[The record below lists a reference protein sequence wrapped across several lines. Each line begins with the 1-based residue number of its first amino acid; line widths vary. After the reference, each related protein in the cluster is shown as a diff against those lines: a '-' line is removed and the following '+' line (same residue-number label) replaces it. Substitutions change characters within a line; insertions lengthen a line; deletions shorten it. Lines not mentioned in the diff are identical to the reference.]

1 MRVVKEVTLGEI
13 RVSIFSWNSK
23 YIFKYELGPME
34 QTFKV
39 SETDILK
46 RPSWKAFWKGSFWRK
61 SNYDLKKWGN
71 RFLGGYSKLKSTV
84 NSVEARNK
92 SQEIRLDRF

>member
-1 MRVVKEVTLGEI
+1 MRVVKEVTRGEI

-39 SETDILK
+39 SETDILEE
-46 RPSWKAFWKGSFWRK
+46 SELESFLDGEFLEEVKHRFEEMGASLLRK
-61 SNYDLKKWGN
+61 IG
-71 RFLGGYSKLKSTV
+71 
-84 NSVEARNK
+84 
-92 SQEIRLDRF
+92 

>member
-1 MRVVKEVTLGEI
+1 MRVVREEIRGEI

-39 SETDILK
+39 SETDILEE
-46 RPSWKAFWKGSFWRK
+46 SE
-61 SNYDLKKWGN
+61 LE
-71 RFLGGYSKLKSTV
+71 RFLEGEFLEEVKQRFEEMGESLL
-84 NSVEARNK
+84 R
-92 SQEIRLDRF
+92 RLQ

>member
-39 SETDILK
+39 SETDILEESELEGFLEGEFLDEVK
-46 RPSWKAFWKGSFWRK
+46 
-61 SNYDLKKWGN
+61 N
-71 RFLGGYSKLKSTV
+71 RFKEMGESLFRKL
-84 NSVEARNK
+84 R
-92 SQEIRLDRF
+92 

>member
-1 MRVVKEVTLGEI
+1 MRVVREVTRGEI

-39 SETDILK
+39 SETDILEE
-46 RPSWKAFWKGSFWRK
+46 SELESFLDGEFLEEVK
-61 SNYDLKKWGN
+61 H
-71 RFLGGYSKLKSTV
+71 RFEEMGESLLRRIG
-84 NSVEARNK
+84 
-92 SQEIRLDRF
+92 

>member
-39 SETDILK
+39 SETDILEESELEGFLEGEFLEEVNQRFK
-46 RPSWKAFWKGSFWRK
+46 EMGESLLRK
-61 SNYDLKKWGN
+61 L
-71 RFLGGYSKLKSTV
+71 R
-84 NSVEARNK
+84 
-92 SQEIRLDRF
+92 

>member
-39 SETDILK
+39 SETDILEESELDGFLEGDFLEEVK
-46 RPSWKAFWKGSFWRK
+46 
-61 SNYDLKKWGN
+61 N
-71 RFLGGYSKLKSTV
+71 RFKEMGESLLRKL
-84 NSVEARNK
+84 R
-92 SQEIRLDRF
+92 

>member
-39 SETDILK
+39 SETDILEESELEGFLEGEFLEEVTQ
-46 RPSWKAFWKGSFWRK
+46 RFQDMGASLLRK
-61 SNYDLKKWGN
+61 L
-71 RFLGGYSKLKSTV
+71 R
-84 NSVEARNK
+84 
-92 SQEIRLDRF
+92 

>member
-39 SETDILK
+39 TVRRVNVMHIRGKNKKS
-46 RPSWKAFWKGSFWRK
+46 RK
-61 SNYDLKKWGN
+61 N
-71 RFLGGYSKLKSTV
+71 
-84 NSVEARNK
+84 
-92 SQEIRLDRF
+92 

>member
-39 SETDILK
+39 SETDILEESELEGFLEGEFLDEVK
-46 RPSWKAFWKGSFWRK
+46 
-61 SNYDLKKWGN
+61 N
-71 RFLGGYSKLKSTV
+71 RFKEMGESLLRKLG
-84 NSVEARNK
+84 
-92 SQEIRLDRF
+92 

>member
-1 MRVVKEVTLGEI
+1 MRVVKEVTRGEI

-39 SETDILK
+39 SETDVLEE
-46 RPSWKAFWKGSFWRK
+46 SELESFLDGEFLEEVKHRFEEMGASLLRK
-61 SNYDLKKWGN
+61 IG
-71 RFLGGYSKLKSTV
+71 
-84 NSVEARNK
+84 
-92 SQEIRLDRF
+92 

>member
-39 SETDILK
+39 SETDILEESELEGFLEGEFLEEVK
-46 RPSWKAFWKGSFWRK
+46 Q
-61 SNYDLKKWGN
+61 
-71 RFLGGYSKLKSTV
+71 RFEEMGASLLRRLG
-84 NSVEARNK
+84 
-92 SQEIRLDRF
+92 

>member
-1 MRVVKEVTLGEI
+1 MRVVREETRGEI

-39 SETDILK
+39 SETDILEE
-46 RPSWKAFWKGSFWRK
+46 SELESFLEGEFLEEVKQRFEEMGESLLRK
-61 SNYDLKKWGN
+61 IG
-71 RFLGGYSKLKSTV
+71 
-84 NSVEARNK
+84 
-92 SQEIRLDRF
+92 

>member
-39 SETDILK
+39 SETDILEESELADFLEGDFLEEVQERFK
-46 RPSWKAFWKGSFWRK
+46 EMGESLLRK
-61 SNYDLKKWGN
+61 
-71 RFLGGYSKLKSTV
+71 LG
-84 NSVEARNK
+84 
-92 SQEIRLDRF
+92 

>member
-1 MRVVKEVTLGEI
+1 MRVVKEMTLGEI

-39 SETDILK
+39 SETDILEE
-46 RPSWKAFWKGSFWRK
+46 SELADFLEGDF
-61 SNYDLKKWGN
+61 LEEVQE
-71 RFLGGYSKLKSTV
+71 RFKEMGESLLRRLG
-84 NSVEARNK
+84 
-92 SQEIRLDRF
+92 

>member
-1 MRVVKEVTLGEI
+1 MRVVKEVTLGEV

-39 SETDILK
+39 SETDILEESELDGFLEGEFLEEVQLRFK
-46 RPSWKAFWKGSFWRK
+46 EMGESLLRK
-61 SNYDLKKWGN
+61 L
-71 RFLGGYSKLKSTV
+71 
-84 NSVEARNK
+84 E
-92 SQEIRLDRF
+92 

>member
-1 MRVVKEVTLGEI
+1 MRVVREETRGEI

-39 SETDILK
+39 SEVEILEESELESFLEGDFMEEVK
-46 RPSWKAFWKGSFWRK
+46 RRFEEMGESL
-61 SNYDLKKWGN
+61 LKKIGWETIN
-71 RFLGGYSKLKSTV
+71 
-84 NSVEARNK
+84 
-92 SQEIRLDRF
+92 

>member
-39 SETDILK
+39 SETDILEESELDGFLEGDFLEEVQLRFK
-46 RPSWKAFWKGSFWRK
+46 EMGESLLRK
-61 SNYDLKKWGN
+61 L
-71 RFLGGYSKLKSTV
+71 
-84 NSVEARNK
+84 E
-92 SQEIRLDRF
+92 

>member
-39 SETDILK
+39 SETDILEDSELEGFLEGEFLEEVQLRFK
-46 RPSWKAFWKGSFWRK
+46 EMGESLLRK
-61 SNYDLKKWGN
+61 
-71 RFLGGYSKLKSTV
+71 LG
-84 NSVEARNK
+84 
-92 SQEIRLDRF
+92 

>member
-39 SETDILK
+39 SETDILEDSELEGFLEGEFLDEVK
-46 RPSWKAFWKGSFWRK
+46 
-61 SNYDLKKWGN
+61 N
-71 RFLGGYSKLKSTV
+71 RFKEMGESLLRKL
-84 NSVEARNK
+84 R
-92 SQEIRLDRF
+92 

>member
-39 SETDILK
+39 SETDILEESELACFLEGDFLEEVQERFK
-46 RPSWKAFWKGSFWRK
+46 EMGESLLRK
-61 SNYDLKKWGN
+61 
-71 RFLGGYSKLKSTV
+71 LG
-84 NSVEARNK
+84 
-92 SQEIRLDRF
+92 

>member
-39 SETDILK
+39 SETDIMEESELAGFLEGEFLEEVNQ
-46 RPSWKAFWKGSFWRK
+46 RFQDMGESLLRK
-61 SNYDLKKWGN
+61 
-71 RFLGGYSKLKSTV
+71 LG
-84 NSVEARNK
+84 
-92 SQEIRLDRF
+92 

>member
-39 SETDILK
+39 SETDILEESELDGFLEGEFLEEVQL
-46 RPSWKAFWKGSFWRK
+46 RFQEMGESLLRK
-61 SNYDLKKWGN
+61 L
-71 RFLGGYSKLKSTV
+71 
-84 NSVEARNK
+84 E
-92 SQEIRLDRF
+92 

>member
-39 SETDILK
+39 SETDILED
-46 RPSWKAFWKGSFWRK
+46 SELDGFLEGDFLEEV
-61 SNYDLKKWGN
+61 NQ
-71 RFLGGYSKLKSTV
+71 RFQEMGESLLRRLG
-84 NSVEARNK
+84 
-92 SQEIRLDRF
+92 